1 MKVRSIQFK
10 NHKVL
15 KNLKID
21 FLDENGKILDLIILA
36 GSNGSGKTNVL
47 EGIYNHLENP
57 NNNIDILLDIE
68 YEEKEKQLNSN
79 LYNNSPLYL
88 KLLEYYKNNDQ
99 KIYSSIKKIYNN
111 EDELP
116 KIIYFPTEINFSKVD
131 KADDKFSY
139 GYQFFN
145 KVESNLVRNIPSYLS
160 SMVRMIQ
167 KQNEDLSYKEAK
179 LAVATKVNEIFSD
192 LDLNIKM
199 IGFTKGI
206 EDLPLFKNKQGEE
219 FDINGLSS
227 GEKQLFV
234 RALTLDM
241 IHAENSIILIDEPE
255 ISLHPQWQQQII
267 NVYRNM
273 GKNNQVI
280 IATHSPHILS
290 SVPNENIKILEKT
303 DTGIEIL
310 NCENSSYGQSMEVIF
325 KDIMGMKTTIDP
337 NVFNKL
343 EKIKKLISENKE
355 ETEEFKTLYKEI
367 ISILGE
373 DNENIVLLKLEL
385 NYKKNMRKRG
395 E

>member
-1 MKVRSIQFK
+1 MKVKSIQFK

-21 FLDENGKILDLIILA
+21 FLDKEGKILDLIVLA

-47 EGIYNHLENP
+47 EGIYNHLEKP
-57 NNNIDILLDIE
+57 NNYIDIALDIE
-68 YEEKEKQLNSN
+68 YSEKEQQLDTQ
-79 LYNNSPLYL
+79 LHNNSPLYL
-88 KLLEYYKNNDQ
+88 KILDHYKNNNQ
-99 KIYSSIKKIYNN
+99 KIYSAIKKIYDK
-111 EDELP
+111 EEELP

-139 GYQFFN
+139 TYQFFN
-145 KVESNLVRNIPSYLS
+145 KVESNLVKNIPSYLS

-167 KQNEDLSYKEAK
+167 KQDEDLSYKEAK

-206 EDLPLFKNKQGEE
+206 EDLPLFRNKQGEE
-219 FDINGLSS
+219 FNINGLSS

-255 ISLHPQWQQQII
+255 ISLHPQWQQKII

-290 SVPNENIKILEKT
+290 SVPKDSIKILEKT
-303 DTGIEIL
+303 PNGIEIL
-310 NCENSSYGQSMEVIF
+310 DCEENTYGQSMEVIF
-325 KDIMGMKTTIDP
+325 KDIMGMKTTINP

-343 EKIKKLISENKE
+343 EKIKKLISEDKE
-355 ETEEFKTLYKEI
+355 ATDEFKILYKEVRG
-367 ISILGE
+367 ILGE
-373 DNENIVLLKLEL
+373 DNENIILLKLEL

>member
-1 MKVRSIQFK
+1 MKVKSIQFK

-21 FLDENGKILDLIILA
+21 FLDKEEKILDLIVLA

-47 EGIYNHLENP
+47 EGIYNRDKIIDAHLN
-57 NNNIDILLDIE
+57 IE
-68 YEEKEKQLNSN
+68 YEEKEKQLKSILNNDISKLNDLQNYKNSN
-79 LYNNSPLYL
+79 RS
-88 KLLEYYKNNDQ
+88 EY
-99 KIYSSIKKIYNN
+99 SAIKKIYDK
-111 EDELP
+111 EEELP

-139 GYQFFN
+139 TYQFFN
-145 KVESNLVRNIPSYLS
+145 KVESNLVKNIPSYLS

-167 KQNEDLSYKEAK
+167 KQDEDLSYKEAK

-206 EDLPLFKNKQGEE
+206 EDLPLFRNKQGEE
-219 FDINGLSS
+219 FNINGLSS

-255 ISLHPQWQQQII
+255 ISLHPQWQQKII

-290 SVPNENIKILEKT
+290 SVPKDSIKILEKT
-303 DTGIEIL
+303 PNGIEIL
-310 NCENSSYGQSMEVIF
+310 DCEENTYGQSMEVIF
-325 KDIMGMKTTIDP
+325 KDIMGMKTTINP

-343 EKIKKLISENKE
+343 EKIKKLIAEDKE
-355 ETEEFKTLYKEI
+355 TTDEFKILYKEVRG
-367 ISILGE
+367 ILGE
-373 DNENIVLLKLEL
+373 DNENIILLKLEL

>member
-57 NNNIDILLDIE
+57 NNNIGILLDLE

-79 LYNNSPLYL
+79 LHNNIHGYL
-88 KLLEYYKNNDQ
+88 KFFNNYKYNDQ

-111 EDELP
+111 EEELP

>member
-1 MKVRSIQFK
+1 MKVKSIQFK

-21 FLDENGKILDLIILA
+21 FLDKEGKILDLIVLA

-47 EGIYNHLENP
+47 EGIYNRDKIIDAHLN
-57 NNNIDILLDIE
+57 IE
-68 YEEKEKQLNSN
+68 YEEKEKQLKSILNNDISKLNDLQNYKNSN
-79 LYNNSPLYL
+79 RS
-88 KLLEYYKNNDQ
+88 EY
-99 KIYSSIKKIYNN
+99 SAIKKIYDK
-111 EDELP
+111 EEELP

-139 GYQFFN
+139 TYQFFN
-145 KVESNLVRNIPSYLS
+145 KVESNLVKNIPSYLS

-167 KQNEDLSYKEAK
+167 KQDEDLSYKEAK

-206 EDLPLFKNKQGEE
+206 EDLPLFRNKQGEE
-219 FDINGLSS
+219 FNINGLSS

-255 ISLHPQWQQQII
+255 ISLHPQWQQKII

-290 SVPNENIKILEKT
+290 SVPKDSIKILEK
-303 DTGIEIL
+303 
-310 NCENSSYGQSMEVIF
+310 
-325 KDIMGMKTTIDP
+325 
-337 NVFNKL
+337 
-343 EKIKKLISENKE
+343 
-355 ETEEFKTLYKEI
+355 
-367 ISILGE
+367 
-373 DNENIVLLKLEL
+373 EL
-385 NYKKNMRKRG
+385 F
-395 E
+395 

>member
-1 MKVRSIQFK
+1 MKVKSIQFK

-21 FLDENGKILDLIILA
+21 FLDKNGKILDLVVLA

-47 EGIYNHLENP
+47 EGIYKKDKI
-57 NNNIDILLDIE
+57 IDVALDIE
-68 YEEKEKQLNSN
+68 YEDKEKQLNSV
-79 LYNNSPLYL
+79 LYNDISRLNDLQH
-88 KLLEYYKNNDQ
+88 YKNRNRPE
-99 KIYSSIKKIYNN
+99 YSAIKKIYNN
-111 EDELP
+111 EEELP

-167 KQNEDLSYKEAK
+167 KQNEDLSYKQAK

-343 EKIKKLISENKE
+343 DKIKKLISENKE